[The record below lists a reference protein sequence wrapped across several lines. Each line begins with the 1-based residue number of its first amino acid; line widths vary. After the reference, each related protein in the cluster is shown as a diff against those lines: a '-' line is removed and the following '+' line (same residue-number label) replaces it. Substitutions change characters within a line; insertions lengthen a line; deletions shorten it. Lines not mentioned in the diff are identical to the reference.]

1 MTIEV
6 GIFLLMLCSVLTGLV
21 VEAVK
26 KMVKVKK
33 PNITAAIV
41 SVIVGAVIPIMYI
54 VYNSLAFDTTAILY
68 IISLIVL
75 SWLCSMLGYEKVVQ
89 TLVQT
94 KRG

>member
-89 TLVQT
+89 TLTQT

>member
-6 GIFLLMLCSVLTGLV
+6 GSILLMLCSVLTGLI
-21 VEAVK
+21 VEAIK
-26 KMVKVKK
+26 KMVDIKK

-41 SVIVGAVIPIMYI
+41 SIVVGAVIPIMYI
-54 VYNSLAFDTTAILY
+54 LYNAIVLDTTAVLY
-68 IISLIVL
+68 IISLIFL

-89 TLVQT
+89 TLTQT